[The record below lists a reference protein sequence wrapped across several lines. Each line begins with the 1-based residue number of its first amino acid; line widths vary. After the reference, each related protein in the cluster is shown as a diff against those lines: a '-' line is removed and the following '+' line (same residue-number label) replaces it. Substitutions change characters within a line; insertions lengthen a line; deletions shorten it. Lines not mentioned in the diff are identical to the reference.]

1 MYKAPLCQCKVCL
14 ILVDHDQR
22 KMKQKKMELGQKTLE
37 HDVGVGVGFSEGVA
51 GNDGVVNHSH
61 RR

>member
-1 MYKAPLCQCKVCL
+1 
-14 ILVDHDQR
+14 
-22 KMKQKKMELGQKTLE
+22 MELGQKTLE
-37 HDVGVGVGFSEGVA
+37 QDVGVGVGVGFSEGVA